1 MSGADQYRINWGL
14 TSGSMT
20 SNATVNAPD
29 TDYIIPDLDP
39 DTEYFFTVTA
49 INSVDEGPA
58 SDVWN
63 RTTDSLPPPNPPT
76 LITYN
81 ILRTFERGRK
91 KKISSQILQLFL
103 NFKVFSYFYSDS
115 SIFYY

>member
-1 MSGADQYRINWGL
+1 
-14 TSGSMT
+14 MT

-58 SDVWN
+58 SDIWN
-63 RTTDSLPPPNPPT
+63 ETTDSLPPPNAPT
-76 LITYN
+76 LNATAGNAKVTLRIVQR
-81 ILRTFERGRK
+81 IFRTF
-91 KKISSQILQLFL
+91 
-103 NFKVFSYFYSDS
+103 KV
-115 SIFYY
+115 